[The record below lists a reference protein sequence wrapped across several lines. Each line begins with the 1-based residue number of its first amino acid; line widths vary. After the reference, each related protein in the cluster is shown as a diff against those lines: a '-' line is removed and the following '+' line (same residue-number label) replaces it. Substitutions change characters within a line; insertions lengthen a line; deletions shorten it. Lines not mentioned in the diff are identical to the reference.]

1 MYKNLRWKV
10 ITILAVLLIFGSL
23 GLYPI
28 IASRY
33 GVKSPAWLMAYQ
45 LRLGLDLKGGLQ
57 LILQVQT
64 NDAIKV
70 EVESSAEQL
79 RNALKDANVPV
90 TAVQTDPAQAQFTIE
105 GIPGPSESQFR
116 TIADNQTGQSYDR
129 DARGAGTHVF
139 TMKPNILK
147 QRREETVAQA
157 IQTLERRVNE
167 LGVAEPWVGPYGS
180 AGDQIMVELP
190 GLKDPARA
198 KEIMGKTA
206 MLELKLV
213 EAGPLPDEASLLQA
227 QGGKLPADMETVR
240 GVAAT
245 PGDTAR
251 PYYLV
256 KKTAIINGNDL
267 RNAKPTIDQYNQPAV
282 SFTLSNEGSA
292 KFGAAT
298 AANIGRQLAII
309 LDDQIESA
317 PVIQSAISREGQ
329 ITGTFTAQEASDL
342 ALVLRSGAL
351 PASLTYQRSQEVGP
365 TLGADSV
372 KAGVMASIM
381 GLTAVTLFMLMYY
394 RLAGINAFVSIVMNL
409 VILLGFMAYVGA
421 VMTLPGI
428 AGFILTIGMGVDSN
442 VLIFERI
449 REELAT
455 KKGIRQAVGAGFDRV
470 FVTIIDT
477 HVASLIAAAFL
488 FQFGTGPIRG
498 FATTLFFG
506 LLSNVFTAVFVS
518 RTLFEFVLSKK
529 QAGATQLSI

>member
-1 MYKNLRWKV
+1 MYKNLRWKIV
-10 ITILAVLLIFGSL
+10 TVLAVLLIFGGL

-28 IASRY
+28 IAAKY
-33 GVKSPAWLMAYQ
+33 GITSPKWLMAYQ

-57 LILQVQT
+57 LILKVQT
-64 NDAIKV
+64 DDAIKA
-70 EVESSAEQL
+70 EVESTSEQI
-79 RNALKDANVPV
+79 RTALKDANIPV
-90 TAVQTDPAQAQFTIE
+90 SGIRTDPAQAQIIVE
-105 GIPGPSESQFR
+105 GIPGPSVSQFR
-116 TIADNQTGQSYDR
+116 TIAEQQTGDSYDR
-129 DARGAGTHVF
+129 DDRGGGTHVF

-157 IQTLERRVNE
+157 VQTLERRVNE
-167 LGVAEPWVGPYGS
+167 LGVAEPFVGPYGT
-180 AGDQIMVELP
+180 AGNQIMVELP

-198 KEIMGKTA
+198 KQIMGKTA

-213 EAGPLPDEASLLQA
+213 EAGPMPDEKSLLA
-227 QGGKLPADMETVR
+227 AHNNAVPEEMEVVR
-240 GVAAT
+240 GVPAT
-245 PGDTAR
+245 PGDTSR

-256 KKTAIINGNDL
+256 KKTAIITGNDL
-267 RNAKPTIDQYNQPAV
+267 RGAKPTIDRFNQPAV
-282 SFTLSNEGSA
+282 SFTLSNEGST

-329 ITGTFTAQEASDL
+329 ITGTFTQQEASDL

-351 PASLTYQRSQEVGP
+351 PASLDYQQSTEVGP

-372 KAGVMASIM
+372 RAGVVASLM
-381 GLTAVTLFMLMYY
+381 GLAFVTFFMLMYY
-394 RLAGINAFVSIVMNL
+394 RLAGVNAFVSIVMNL
-409 VILLGFMAYVGA
+409 IILLGFMAYVGA

-449 REELAT
+449 REELET
-455 KKGIRQAVGAGFDRV
+455 KKGIRQAVAAGFDRV
-470 FVTIIDT
+470 FVTILDT

-518 RTLFEFVLSKK
+518 RTVFEFVLSKK
-529 QAGATQLSI
+529 PAGATKLSI